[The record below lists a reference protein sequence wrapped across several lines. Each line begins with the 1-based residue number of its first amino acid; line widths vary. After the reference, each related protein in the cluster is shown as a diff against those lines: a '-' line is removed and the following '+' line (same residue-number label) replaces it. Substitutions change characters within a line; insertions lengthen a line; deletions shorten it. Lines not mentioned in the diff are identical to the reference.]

1 MFAIQS
7 QSGMYMYVNGHG
19 DTVFD
24 AFTDAAETYNIPFEA
39 SHAPYGDGIKSLFGL
54 STSSTASGW
63 TYWAQFVS
71 NNNGPWA
78 YAQLTMEKL
87 STAVF
92 TQVGIIYGDGSG
104 ITAPL
109 YS

>member
-1 MFAIQS
+1 
-7 QSGMYMYVNGHG
+7 
-19 DTVFD
+19 
-24 AFTDAAETYNIPFEA
+24 
-39 SHAPYGDGIKSLFGL
+39 FGL

-78 YAQLTMEKL
+78 YAQLTREKL